1 MTSSFEPVSDAKP
14 THVRYGVLGALCL
27 GASIAYLSRNCLG
40 VAVADGKILTDLACS
55 EAQMAWIMG
64 PGFFLAYALFQ
75 IPSGWLGQAW
85 GSRHLLPTI
94 SILSAIFTGL
104 MGLVFSFVSALV
116 VYLSIGMVQ
125 AGIFPN
131 SANTIKKWFPVS
143 QIAIASGALGS
154 FMSVGAAIAVAMS
167 GVMLE
172 LFSWR
177 VVLWLFML
185 PGIVWAIAFYVWF
198 RDSPEQQQSVNRDE
212 LDVILGP
219 RNEERQ
225 VDAVEPASDQPESR
239 KSIPWAAIFSSPA
252 MWMIAGQQF
261 FRAAGY
267 IFYSTWF
274 PTYLKQ
280 TRNVTTKQSGL
291 LSSLPLLAV
300 IVGSLL
306 GGVVVDW
313 ILARTGSRRL
323 SRQLVAVLSMLSCA
337 GFVGLAYFT
346 SEAETTVLLISAGSF
361 CAAFGGPCAYAVT
374 IDMAGKHVPIVFSI
388 MNMTG
393 NLGAAACPLLVAWF
407 VDATG
412 KWDYVLFFFVGI
424 YVAAA
429 ICWGLLNPQGS
440 IFDRHRLPAGA

>member
-1 MTSSFEPVSDAKP
+1 
-14 THVRYGVLGALCL
+14 
-27 GASIAYLSRNCLG
+27 
-40 VAVADGKILTDLACS
+40 
-55 EAQMAWIMG
+55 
-64 PGFFLAYALFQ
+64 
-75 IPSGWLGQAW
+75 
-85 GSRHLLPTI
+85 
-94 SILSAIFTGL
+94 
-104 MGLVFSFVSALV
+104 
-116 VYLSIGMVQ
+116 
-125 AGIFPN
+125 
-131 SANTIKKWFPVS
+131 
-143 QIAIASGALGS
+143 
-154 FMSVGAAIAVAMS
+154 
-167 GVMLE
+167 
-172 LFSWR
+172 
-177 VVLWLFML
+177 
-185 PGIVWAIAFYVWF
+185 
-198 RDSPEQQQSVNRDE
+198 
-212 LDVILGP
+212 
-219 RNEERQ
+219 
-225 VDAVEPASDQPESR
+225 
-239 KSIPWAAIFSSPA
+239 

-306 GGVVVDW
+306 GGMVVDW